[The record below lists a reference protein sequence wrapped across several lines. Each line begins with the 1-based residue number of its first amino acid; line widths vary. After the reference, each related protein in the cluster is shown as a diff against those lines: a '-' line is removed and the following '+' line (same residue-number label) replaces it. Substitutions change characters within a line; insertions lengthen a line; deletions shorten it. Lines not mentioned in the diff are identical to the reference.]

1 MQVCNKKRRAA
12 YPPRALEI
20 QRIQFF
26 FAGAP
31 GAADVTFVK
40 VDSRSDVH
48 VLPPSVDDSYLS
60 VYCVLETSF
69 SVRRVLMD
77 LPSIIISVV
86 QVQVSPLTFP
96 LAVISSPQL

>member
-20 QRIQFF
+20 RRIHFF
-26 FAGAP
+26 FAGAA

-40 VDSRSDVH
+40 VDSRSDIH

-60 VYCVLETSF
+60 VYSVLETS
-69 SVRRVLMD
+69 LMVMRLFIG
-77 LPSIIISVV
+77 LPSIIISDV
-86 QVQVSPLTFP
+86 QVQVSPLTVP
-96 LAVISSPQL
+96 LVTI